1 MSKDEHLTVILET
14 VIIVLALVL
23 TPLIFS
29 YFKYDKPFLE
39 DRKIEQKQMDEESKE
54 INKYKIEKY
63 N

>member
-29 YFKYDKPFLE
+29 YFKYDKPLLE
-39 DRKIEQKQMDEESKE
+39 DRKTEQKQMDEESKE

>member
-14 VIIVLALVL
+14 VIIVLVLVL

-29 YFKYDKPFLE
+29 YFKYDKPLLE
-39 DRKIEQKQMDEESKE
+39 DRKIEQKQMDGESKE

>member
-29 YFKYDKPFLE
+29 YFKYDKPLLE
-39 DRKIEQKQMDEESKE
+39 DRKTEQKQMDEKSKE

>member
-29 YFKYDKPFLE
+29 YFRYEKPLLKE
-39 DRKIEQKQMDEESKE
+39 REINLKQMGDESKE

>member
-29 YFKYDKPFLE
+29 YFKYDKPLLE
-39 DRKIEQKQMDEESKE
+39 DRKIEQKQMDKESKE